1 MQLVPH
7 RNSEEFTVGT
17 NAHADVAEFVRVRR
31 GGEREKVR
39 YSAISKNQQK
49 KKT

>member
-7 RNSEEFTVGT
+7 RKSEEFTVGT

-31 GGEREKVR
+31 GGERESTIQCDK
-39 YSAISKNQQK
+39 QK
-49 KKT
+49 PTEEKT